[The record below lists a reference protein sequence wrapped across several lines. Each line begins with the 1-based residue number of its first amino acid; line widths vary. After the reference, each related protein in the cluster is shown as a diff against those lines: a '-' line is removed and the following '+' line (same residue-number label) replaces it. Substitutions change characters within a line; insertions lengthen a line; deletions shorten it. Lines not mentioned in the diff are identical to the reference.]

1 MYFLQLKPWKWPW
14 IMKVKKAV
22 TYLRDYG
29 KQTMKNRQDAVARGD
44 HVPDDILTY
53 ILKLRGKER
62 TNRHCCRY
70 LTIIRCGAIIFDVY
84 ILFVM
89 DAGCS
94 GDSCP
99 LPSIILSSKIC
110 NGENPIIKNMG
121 SYYVH

>member
-53 ILKLRGKER
+53 ILRLRGKERTNRR

-70 LTIIRCGAIIFDVY
+70 LTIIRYLTCIFYMSWMQEPGAQGTRV
-84 ILFVM
+84 
-89 DAGCS
+89 
-94 GDSCP
+94 
-99 LPSIILSSKIC
+99 
-110 NGENPIIKNMG
+110 PIPQ
-121 SYYVH
+121 